1 MVMWAIDRRCAT
13 GSKSQPSTCAARG
26 EFGNQQNTDAGTC
39 LRCGRSEAFCSTGY
53 SPMLSFEVPDVQE
66 CVTRLIPLGAHM
78 DGPIR
83 HETFGKVA
91 VLRSPDGQMVS
102 LSDTSL

>member
-1 MVMWAIDRRCAT
+1 
-13 GSKSQPSTCAARG
+13 
-26 EFGNQQNTDAGTC
+26 
-39 LRCGRSEAFCSTGY
+39 
-53 SPMLSFEVPDVQE
+53 MLSFEVPDVQE
-66 CVTRLIPLGAHM
+66 CVTRLISLGAHM